1 MAMLTQVQILISTR
15 DEDGEVFRNNR
26 PPLQISHTSV
36 KQEVVTATGSAFT
49 ALSPPSGAK
58 AVLIRPP
65 AGAVSLT
72 VKGVTGDTGVT
83 VAPASNPLQGD
94 LFLTLGASPSLGIA
108 NGNATDR
115 ALTVVWFV

>member
-1 MAMLTQVQILISTR
+1 MAMLTSVQVLVTSR

-26 PPLQISHTSV
+26 PPLQISHTSL
-36 KQEVVTATGSAFT
+36 KREVVTCTGSAFT
-49 ALSPPSGAK
+49 ALSPPTGAK

-72 VKGVTGDTGVT
+72 LKGVTGDTGCT
-83 VAPASNPLQGD
+83 VAPASNPLQAD
-94 LFLTLGASPSLGIA
+94 LFLTLGASPSIGIA

-115 ALTVVWFV
+115 NVDVTWFV

>member
-49 ALSPPSGAK
+49 A
-58 AVLIRPP
+58 
-65 AGAVSLT
+65 
-72 VKGVTGDTGVT
+72 
-83 VAPASNPLQGD
+83 SNPLQGD
-94 LFLTLGASPSLGIA
+94 LVLTLGASPSLGIA